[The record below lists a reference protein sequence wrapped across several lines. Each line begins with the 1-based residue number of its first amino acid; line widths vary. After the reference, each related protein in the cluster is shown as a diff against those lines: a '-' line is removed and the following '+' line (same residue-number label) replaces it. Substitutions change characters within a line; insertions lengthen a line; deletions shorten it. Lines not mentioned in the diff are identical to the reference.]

1 MERINFD
8 YPIAFRGY
16 ETGFIDDVILEKDRI
31 IDTQEKDLISLKREI
46 VDLKKKINYSK
57 NKKKR

>member
-1 MERINFD
+1 MERMNLD

-16 ETGFIDDVILEKDRI
+16 ETGFIDDIICEKDRI
-31 IDTQEKDLISLKREI
+31 IGVQEKDLASLKREI

-57 NKKKR
+57 NKKK